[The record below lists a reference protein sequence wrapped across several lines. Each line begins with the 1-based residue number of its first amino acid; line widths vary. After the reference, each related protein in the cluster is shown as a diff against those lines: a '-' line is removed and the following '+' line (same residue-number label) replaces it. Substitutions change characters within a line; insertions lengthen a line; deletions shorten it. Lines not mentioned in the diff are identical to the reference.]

1 MMKDNIVKTKTIIT
15 VLTAIIVLLVGA
27 GVTVGIIMFNS
38 NSQPTQQSQGVV
50 FDNNASH
57 YERLL
62 KIKVGVT
69 AK

>member
-1 MMKDNIVKTKTIIT
+1 MMKDNTVKTKTIIT

-57 YERLL
+57 Y
-62 KIKVGVT
+62 
-69 AK
+69 